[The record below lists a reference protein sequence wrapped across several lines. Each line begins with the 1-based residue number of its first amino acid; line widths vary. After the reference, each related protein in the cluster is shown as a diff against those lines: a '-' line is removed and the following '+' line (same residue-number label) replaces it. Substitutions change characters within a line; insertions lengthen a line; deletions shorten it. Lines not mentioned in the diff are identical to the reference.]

1 MRPSL
6 GKKTRRTFR
15 IKLMSEKTVVPSTTG
30 LRGQSVGSTAVC
42 TVGKEGVGLTY
53 RGYTIEDLAQNASFE
68 EVAYLLIYGALP
80 EQKELTAFKQRLR
93 EKRGLPDGL
102 KTTLELIPASA
113 HPMDVLR
120 TGCSLLGSLEPES
133 SFSQQDAI
141 AERLLASFPSML
153 MYWYHYST
161 ERKRIDTT
169 ADADSLAGHF
179 LTLLHGKKP
188 DETRRRSLD
197 VSLILYAEHEFNAST
212 FACRVCA
219 ATLSDFYSCITSAIG
234 TLRGPLHGGAN
245 EAAMDLIQKFKT
257 REEARVGVGQMLDR
271 KAKIMGFGHAVYKH
285 SDPRNAITK
294 ELARRL
300 APQAPD
306 GFLFDVFDEVESVM
320 RERKDL
326 FANADFFSA
335 AVYHFLGVPTPHF
348 TPLFVMARVTGWT
361 AHLKEQRAN
370 NKLIRPSAD
379 YVGPPVRPYVPI
391 ASRIADSQ

>member
-1 MRPSL
+1 
-6 GKKTRRTFR
+6 
-15 IKLMSEKTVVPSTTG
+15 MSEKTVLPSTTG
-30 LRGQSVGSTAVC
+30 LRGQSVGTTTVC

-68 EVAYLLIYGALP
+68 EVAHLLIYGALP
-80 EQKELTAFKQRLR
+80 RQEQLEAFKQRLR
-93 EKRGLPDGL
+93 EKRGLPEAL

-133 SFSQQDAI
+133 SFSDQDAI
-141 AERLLASFPSML
+141 AERLLAAFPSML
-153 MYWYHYST
+153 LYWYHYSKRG
-161 ERKRIDTT
+161 ERIATT
-169 ADADSLAGHF
+169 TDADSVAGHF
-179 LTLLHGKKP
+179 LSLLLGKKP
-188 DETRRRSLD
+188 DETKRRSLD

-245 EAAMDLIQKFKT
+245 EAAMNLIQKFRT
-257 REEARVGVGQMLDR
+257 REEARAAVMQMLER
-271 KAKIMGFGHAVYKH
+271 KEKIMGFGHAVYKH
-285 SDPRNAITK
+285 SDPRNAIIK

-300 APQAPD
+300 APQASD
-306 GFLFDVFDEVESVM
+306 GYLFDVFDEVESVM

-335 AVYHFLGVPTPHF
+335 SLYHFLGIPTPHF

-379 YVGPPVRPYVPI
+379 YIGPEVRPYV
-391 ASRIADSQ
+391 SVGQR

>member
-1 MRPSL
+1 
-6 GKKTRRTFR
+6 
-15 IKLMSEKTVVPSTTG
+15 MSEKTVLPSTTG
-30 LRGQSVGSTAVC
+30 LRGQSVGTTTVC

-68 EVAYLLIYGALP
+68 EVAHLLIHGALP
-80 EQKELTAFKQRLR
+80 RQEQLEAFKQRLR
-93 EKRGLPDGL
+93 EKRGLPEAL
-102 KTTLELIPASA
+102 KTTLELIPASS

-133 SFSQQDAI
+133 SFSDQDAI
-141 AERLLASFPSML
+141 AERLLAAFPSML
-153 MYWYHYST
+153 LYWYHYSKRG
-161 ERKRIDTT
+161 ERIATT
-169 ADADSLAGHF
+169 TDADSVAGHF
-179 LTLLHGKKP
+179 LSLLLGKKP
-188 DETRRRSLD
+188 DETKRRSLD

-245 EAAMDLIQKFKT
+245 EAAMNLIQKFRT
-257 REEARVGVGQMLDR
+257 REEARAAVMQMLER
-271 KAKIMGFGHAVYKH
+271 KEKIMGFGHAVYKH
-285 SDPRNAITK
+285 SDPRNAIIK

-300 APQAPD
+300 APQASD
-306 GFLFDVFDEVESVM
+306 GYLFDVFDEVESVM

-335 AVYHFLGVPTPHF
+335 SLYHFLGIPTPHF

-379 YVGPPVRPYVPI
+379 YIGPEVRPYV
-391 ASRIADSQ
+391 SVGQR

>member
-1 MRPSL
+1 
-6 GKKTRRTFR
+6 
-15 IKLMSEKTVVPSTTG
+15 MSEKTVLPSSTG
-30 LRGQSVGSTAVC
+30 LRGQSVGSTAVS

-53 RGYTIEDLAQNASFE
+53 RGYTIEDLAENASFE
-68 EVAYLLIYGALP
+68 EVAYLLIYGAFP
-80 EQKELTAFKQRLR
+80 EQRELAAFKQRLR
-93 EKRGLPDGL
+93 EKRGLPDAL

-120 TGCSLLGSLEPES
+120 SGCSLLGSLEPES
-133 SFSQQDAI
+133 SFSQQEAI
-141 AERLLASFPSML
+141 AERLLATFPSML
-153 MYWYHYST
+153 LYWYHHST
-161 ERKRIDTT
+161 EGKRIDTT
-169 ADADSLAGHF
+169 GEADSLAGHF

-188 DETRRRSLD
+188 DEATRRCLD
-197 VSLILYAEHEFNAST
+197 VSFILYAEHEFNAST

-245 EAAMDLIQKFKT
+245 EAAMDLIQKFRT
-257 REEARVGVGQMLDR
+257 REEARVAVDQMLER
-271 KAKIMGFGHAVYKH
+271 KTKIMGFGHAVYKH
-285 SDPRNAITK
+285 SDPRNAINK

-306 GFLFDVFDEVESVM
+306 GYLFDVFDEVESVM

-326 FANADFFSA
+326 FANADFYSA
-335 AVYHFLGVPTPHF
+335 AVYHFLGIPTPHF

-379 YVGPPVRPYVPI
+379 YIGPPVRPYVPI
-391 ASRIADSQ
+391 AQR